1 MTPEI
6 PLCCPPLPACT
17 PSLRPEQSRRNLELT
32 SLTRHQSPSHS
43 IAADNTP
50 VDTHCTIVGQVFQRR
65 SHGRISWWHHVPPCK
80 LSIDAVMDSCVIVG
94 GLWVPSPIANNA
106 DKYMHNGSR
115 IVMGALRSMHNVTL
129 QNHVIRELTT
139 AGVRGSFRELQLQ
152 LVLQAFWRPEAHQ
165 EMMVNSS
172 NSMPVI
178 HAPPRPHVCRI
189 PPTRCMQHAC
199 FLRRPEHAFSTPPTT
214 ICRLHV
220 MMSTA
225 CWIPCTATLW
235 KCSTGQNPTKRR

>member
-152 LVLQAFWRPEAHQ
+152 LVLQALVLAAR
-165 EMMVNSS
+165 S
-172 NSMPVI
+172 
-178 HAPPRPHVCRI
+178 PPRDDGQFLQ
-189 PPTRCMQHAC
+189 QHASNPC
-199 FLRRPEHAFSTPPTT
+199 PSPSACVPDPPYPMHAACMLPPPPGACILNTT
-214 ICRLHV
+214 HNHL
-220 MMSTA
+220 
-225 CWIPCTATLW
+225 
-235 KCSTGQNPTKRR
+235 

>member
-115 IVMGALRSMHNVTL
+115 IVMGALRSMQCDSSKSCDPGAHNSWSEGKL
-129 QNHVIRELTT
+129 QGAATPTSV
-139 AGVRGSFRELQLQ
+139 ASFLAAR
-152 LVLQAFWRPEAHQ
+152 
-165 EMMVNSS
+165 S
-172 NSMPVI
+172 
-178 HAPPRPHVCRI
+178 PPRDDGQFLQ
-189 PPTRCMQHAC
+189 QHASNPC
-199 FLRRPEHAFSTPPTT
+199 PSPSACVPDPPYPMHAACMLPPPPGACILNTT
-214 ICRLHV
+214 HNHL
-220 MMSTA
+220 
-225 CWIPCTATLW
+225 
-235 KCSTGQNPTKRR
+235 